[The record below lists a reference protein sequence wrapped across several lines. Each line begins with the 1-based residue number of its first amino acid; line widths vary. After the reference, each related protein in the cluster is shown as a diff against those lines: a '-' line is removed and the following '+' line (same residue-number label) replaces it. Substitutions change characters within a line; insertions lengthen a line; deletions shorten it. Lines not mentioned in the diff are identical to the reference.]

1 MEKQNLTHERVQD
14 FSCPEKKAQFFL
26 WDAKTTGFGIRATKN
41 AKVFIHQGKLARKT
55 IRIKIGDIRTL
66 TLEDARKEARRLQTL
81 IDAGIDPRQD
91 KQDKIQ
97 KTIDR
102 QEKENRLEVIFK
114 EAWTAYLE
122 DRRPQWSEIHYL
134 DHLQVSQP
142 GGEPY
147 KRGKGKTKAGPLA
160 VFMSEKLSDITAEK
174 IESWLKKEAPKRGAR
189 ARLSFS
195 LLRAFLN
202 WCENYTKKEYET
214 LVSPYKGLVSPNVCS
229 TQLKKKYIPKMTA
242 KDDCLQKEQLPVW
255 FKAVHGLTNKI
266 ISAYLQT
273 LLLTGSRREELAMV
287 KWTDIDFQWK
297 SLTIHD
303 KVENYR
309 IIPLTAYVYFLL
321 SNLPR
326 QNQYV
331 FYSQTAASGRIAE
344 PRHAHNRAMIVAG
357 IEDLTI
363 HGLRRSFGTLSEWI
377 ECPVG
382 VVAQIMGHKPSAI
395 AEKHYRKRPLD
406 LLRMWHVKIEKFIL
420 EEAGIEQPTYGQS
433 DSNLKVV
440 GGK

>member
-1 MEKQNLTHERVQD
+1 MEKQNLTTDRIKD
-14 FSCPEKKAQFFL
+14 CSCPENKSQIFL
-26 WDAKTTGFGIRATKN
+26 WDLKTTGFGIRVTKT
-41 AKVFIHQGKLARKT
+41 AKVFIHQGKLAGKT
-55 IRIKIGDIRTL
+55 IRYKIGKTDTWNL
-66 TLEDARKEARRLQTL
+66 DDARIEARRLQTL
-81 IDAGIDPRQD
+81 IDGGIDPRQE
-91 KQDKIQ
+91 KQDQIQ
-97 KTIDR
+97 KTLDR
-102 QEKENRLEVIFK
+102 QQQKNRCEVIFK
-114 EAWTAYLE
+114 KAWTEYLE
-122 DRRPQWSEIHYL
+122 DRRFKSGDNPQLKWGEVHYL

-174 IESWLKKEAPKRGAR
+174 IKLWLKKEAPERGAR

-202 WCENYTKKEYET
+202 WCDAKPE
-214 LVSPYKGLVSPNVCS
+214 YKGLSSPGICS
-229 TQLKKKYIPKMTA
+229 TQFKKKYIPKMIS

-255 FKAVHGLTNKI
+255 FKAVHGLTNKT

-273 LLLTGSRREELAMV
+273 LLLVGSRREELAKL
-287 KWTDIDFQWK
+287 KWADLDFQWK

-309 IIPLTAYVYFLL
+309 IIPLTPYVSFLL
-321 SNLPR
+321 SSLPR

-344 PRHAHNRAMIVAG
+344 PRHAHNRAMVVAG
-357 IEDLTI
+357 IDHLTI

-382 VVAQIMGHKPSAI
+382 VVAQIQGHKPSAI

-406 LLRMWHVKIEKFIL
+406 LLRMWHEKIEKWIL
-420 EEAGIEQPTYGQS
+420 EQAGIEQLAAGQAG
-433 DSNLKVV
+433 LKIV
-440 GGK
+440 GAK